1 MGPHTR
7 TMSFVP
13 YARGYGYP
21 YAGYGYGAYGAGYPV
36 GYGAY
41 GPSLEEVKKIR
52 EAEEKAFKEA
62 EDRAKELMEA
72 EKKQYEEFREA
83 QKRPSM
89 TPSPRRR
96 SSTRRSVSWQSSSE
110 LHHSHM
116 GTQDM
121 DMVGMVLASMAHEQA
136 MATHMVDTAM
146 AASTKRYPRLQDQ
159 SNTSNWSLTSNRIDR
174 PQILSRMS
182 GLCWTLQNRRT

>member
-21 YAGYGYGAYGAGYPV
+21 YAGYGS
-36 GYGAY
+36 Y

-72 EKKQYEEFREA
+72 EKKQYEEFVEA
-83 QKRPSM
+83 QKKAVDDAVAKEKEFYEKER
-89 TPSPRRR
+89 
-96 SSTRRSVSWQSSSE
+96 E
-110 LHHSHM
+110 LAIKL
-116 GTQDM
+116 GTAPFAY
-121 DMVGMVLASMAHEQA
+121 GYGAGYG
-136 MATHMVDTAM
+136 
-146 AASTKRYPRLQDQ
+146 YP
-159 SNTSNWSLTSNRIDR
+159 
-174 PQILSRMS
+174 
-182 GLCWTLQNRRT
+182 GYGAY